1 MSETAI
7 ITQMQPAQLATLAEQ
22 FGTPLYVYDGNK
34 MEQQYRLLQHCVPGC
49 FEVFYAVKANPLLG
63 VLQVFKNTGCG
74 AEVASE
80 GELYLALKAGF
91 NAQDI
96 IYTCPGKTAEGI
108 EMALRNN
115 IGSINI
121 ESVYEAALINEI
133 AAREQRFD
141 VPVCVRINPDFSV
154 AGAGLQ
160 MSGQSTQFGIDE
172 DALEDFFEQMRTNFT
187 RLRVIGVHVYSGTQ
201 VMKAENILM
210 NADRIFSL
218 AFRMSKTYGFELKLV
233 DLGGGFG
240 VAYKNEEGLDL
251 RALKEGYA
259 QLWEKYGPALK
270 DARIIIESGRFLTAA
285 AGEFITRVLS
295 VKISKGKKYIICDG
309 GYSHHPAS
317 FHIGRYQE
325 NRFAVMPVND
335 TGDDEELVTITG
347 PTGTPV
353 DVLARDVMM
362 SPVAPGDLLR
372 IPNSGAYGFTNS
384 CQHFFSGPSPAE
396 VMQYN
401 GSVYALR
408 KRGNLKTLLAGMEKL
423 TLNETDE
430 D

>member
-1 MSETAI
+1 MSAATTIAKLQSEQTAK
-7 ITQMQPAQLATLAEQ
+7 LATQ
-22 FGTPLYVYDGNK
+22 FGTPLYLYDGNQL
-34 MEQQYRLLQHCVPGC
+34 EQQYRLLKDCVPAC

-63 VLQVFKNTGCG
+63 VLQVFKNMGSG

-91 NAQDI
+91 KERDI
-96 IYTCPGKTAEGI
+96 IYTCPGKTPEGI

-115 IGSINI
+115 IGSINL
-121 ESVYEAALINEI
+121 ESVFEAALVNDLAI
-133 AAREQRFD
+133 REQRYD

-154 AGAGLQ
+154 AGAALN
-160 MSGQSTQFGIDE
+160 MSGQFGVDE
-172 DALEDFFEQMRTNFT
+172 DALESFFQQLRTRFT
-187 RLRVIGVHVYSGTQ
+187 RLDLIGIHVYSGTQ
-201 VMKAENILM
+201 VMNAEDIIA
-210 NADRIFSL
+210 NADRILSL
-218 AFRMSKTYGFELKLV
+218 ALNLSANYGFSLKLV

-251 RALKEGYA
+251 NILKHGYA
-259 QLWEKYGPALK
+259 QIWEKYGLK
-270 DARIIIESGRFLTAA
+270 DVRIIIESGRFLTAA

-295 VKISKGKKYIICDG
+295 VKVSKGKKYIICDG

-317 FHIGRYQE
+317 FHIGRFSN
-325 NRFAVMPVND
+325 NRFAVMPVKNAQAPQ
-335 TGDDEELVTITG
+335 ELVTVTG

-353 DVLARDVMM
+353 DILARDIMM
-362 SPVAPGDLLR
+362 DPVIPGDLLR

-401 GSVYALR
+401 GNVHLLR

-423 TLNETDE
+423 
-430 D
+430 